1 MIFFTFSSFC
11 LDVIFSTNSWPSRI
25 ATSRDLYFQFMFV
38 ELISKLQ
45 IQIVAARFNMDNMDV
60 ESENGCICMSDGD
73 DPDPYRATRGRACSL
88 KLSYCNQI
96 LKLIRIKSNII
107 SAQWS
112 RAIYLALYVFP
123 IRILMLYDNSWRWK
137 KFCSNGG
144 EGTFITSFGL

>member
-1 MIFFTFSSFC
+1 MGHFRAKVIFFTFSSFC

-25 ATSRDLYFQFMFV
+25 ATSRDLDFQFMLV

-45 IQIVAARFNMDNMDV
+45 IQIVAARFYMDDMDI
-60 ESENGCICMSDGD
+60 ESENGCICMSDCD

-96 LKLIRIKSNII
+96 LKLIRIKSNIV

-112 RAIYLALYVFP
+112 QSY
-123 IRILMLYDNSWRWK
+123 MLGIVQ
-137 KFCSNGG
+137 FSNQD
-144 EGTFITSFGL
+144 FNA

>member
-1 MIFFTFSSFC
+1 M
-11 LDVIFSTNSWPSRI
+11 IFSTNSWLSRI
-25 ATSRDLYFQFMFV
+25 ATSRDLLV

-45 IQIVAARFNMDNMDV
+45 IQIVAARFDMDNMDV

-107 SAQWS
+107 PAQWS
-112 RAIYLALYVFP
+112 LAILYA
-123 IRILMLYDNSWRWK
+123 WH
-137 KFCSNGG
+137 C
-144 EGTFITSFGL
+144 TFFQSGF

>member
-1 MIFFTFSSFC
+1 MILFTFSSFC

-25 ATSRDLYFQFMFV
+25 ATSRDLFFSV
-38 ELISKLQ
+38 HVGGIDLKIANTNIGRQ
-45 IQIVAARFNMDNMDV
+45 IMDV

-112 RAIYLALYVFP
+112 PAICLALYVFP
-123 IRILMLYDNSWRWK
+123 IRILMLDDNSSR
-137 KFCSNGG
+137 
-144 EGTFITSFGL
+144 